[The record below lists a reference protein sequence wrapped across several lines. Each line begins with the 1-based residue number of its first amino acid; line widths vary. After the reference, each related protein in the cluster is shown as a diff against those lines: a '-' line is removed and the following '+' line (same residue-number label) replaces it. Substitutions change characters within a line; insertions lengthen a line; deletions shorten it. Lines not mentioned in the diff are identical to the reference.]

1 MCVCGCGCGYVRVVV
16 AVCVW
21 LCVPVAVCACC
32 CVCVLLCVCCTN
44 TLPPQHAQRLNS
56 IMASLRLL
64 TGPATVRPTDITI
77 AGGAC

>member
-1 MCVCGCGCGYVRVVV
+1 MHGCIGEGTASQGNIIVTVCGCMCTI
-16 AVCVW
+16 VCVSG
-21 LCVPVAVCACC
+21 
-32 CVCVLLCVCCTN
+32 TN

-64 TGPATVRPTDITI
+64 PGPANVRPTDITI